1 MGGGAYDREA
11 HEAATT
17 ARAELPTEQVFKQT
31 DLHPDMNPYGVK
43 VRESRD
49 SAAHPDSIG
58 IMFFMDETGS
68 MGHIPPFLAKDK
80 QGLASFMGMLID
92 GEYVRDPQV
101 FFGAIGDAV
110 QSHREESP
118 LQVGQFESEA
128 HLMDKWLTAI
138 HLEKDGGG
146 NNGESYDLAF
156 YFAARHTSMDCWEKR
171 GRKGYLFVTGDEPPL
186 RCVSAAAV
194 RERCGDDIR
203 KDIPVAEI
211 VEEASKTFHAF
222 FLIPDRDRAM
232 RCERYWRDVMGDHV
246 IVMETH
252 EDTSAVA
259 ATLIGLTEGTLADL
273 DAAGAKLKELGL
285 KTPQINRIIRAVE
298 PYASSI
304 GRGGESRQAEEA
316 GAAGGKKPRAR
327 K

>member
-1 MGGGAYDREA
+1 MGGGHYDNEA
-11 HEAATT
+11 HKEATT
-17 ARAELPTEQVFKQT
+17 ARAALPVQEVFRQT
-31 DLHPDMNPYGVK
+31 KLHPDMNPFGVK

-49 SAAHPDSIG
+49 SPAHPNSIG

-68 MGHIPPFLAKDK
+68 MGHIPPYLAQDEH
-80 QGLASFMGMLID
+80 GLASFMGMLVD
-92 GEYVRDPQV
+92 GQYVDDPQV

-110 QSHREESP
+110 NPNNREESP

-146 NNGESYDLAF
+146 NNGESYDMAF

-186 RCVSAAAV
+186 RCVTASAV
-194 RERCGDDIR
+194 RERCGDDLR
-203 KDIPVAEI
+203 KDIPTADI
-211 VEEASKTFHAF
+211 IEEASKTFHPF
-222 FLIPDRDRAM
+222 FLIPDKNRAN
-232 RCERYWRDVMGDHV
+232 RCERQWRDVMGDHV

-259 ATLIGLTEGTLADL
+259 ATLVGLTEGTLEDL
-273 DAAGAKLKELGL
+273 DAALKKLKELGL
-285 KTPQINRIIRAVE
+285 DGAKANRVIRAVT
-298 PYASSI
+298 PYAASI
-304 GRGGESRQAEEA
+304 GRGGESRPTQG
-316 GAAGGKKPRAR
+316 GAKRGAR